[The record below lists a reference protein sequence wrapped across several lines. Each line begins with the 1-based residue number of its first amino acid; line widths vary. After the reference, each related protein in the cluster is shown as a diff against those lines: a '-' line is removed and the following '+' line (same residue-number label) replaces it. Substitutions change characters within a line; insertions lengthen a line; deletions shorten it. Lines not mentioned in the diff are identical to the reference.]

1 MKTIRFLI
9 GICTWAA
16 LAGLAW
22 WCIDGRDAERAQV
35 NRRAAEQL
43 WQFAAGERSV
53 ASLEFDSPTH
63 VAVGDPIFAADEQGL
78 RQVGEIRTVV
88 AESDGR
94 PVRRAT
100 THRAEA
106 LFYASAPARSAEDRL
121 VYHASPDSM
130 EWVLETML
138 PPGKREQIAQEMSQA
153 FEQHHEEILAELM
166 PIIEASLSEGFAVVE
181 EDLAA
186 AIVARRGEF
195 ESLGSRYQRDIVERE
210 LVPLVKTEIWPIVR
224 KHAQPE
230 AEQIGRDLWERA
242 SVWRFGWR
250 YFYDQSFL
258 PERKLFQQ
266 EWQRYVKEEAT
277 PVLVG
282 HTDELIETQKRIL
295 AEVAMNPQVQ
305 ASVRRNLARIIDDP
319 ELQQLLW
326 EIIEEVVIDN
336 PRLHEVLER
345 HWTSPQAQAAFRL
358 AAERLQPSVE
368 RIGKLI
374 FGDPEQGLT
383 PEFTR
388 VLRSQILLKD
398 RRWLVL
404 ETGVN
409 DSASASSPREA
420 NGPLRVIRGE
430 PGADSPFVNSELK

>member
-1 MKTIRFLI
+1 
-9 GICTWAA
+9 
-16 LAGLAW
+16 
-22 WCIDGRDAERAQV
+22 
-35 NRRAAEQL
+35 
-43 WQFAAGERSV
+43 
-53 ASLEFDSPTH
+53 
-63 VAVGDPIFAADEQGL
+63 
-78 RQVGEIRTVV
+78 
-88 AESDGR
+88 
-94 PVRRAT
+94 
-100 THRAEA
+100 
-106 LFYASAPARSAEDRL
+106 
-121 VYHASPDSM
+121 
-130 EWVLETML
+130 
-138 PPGKREQIAQEMSQA
+138 MSQA